1 MKLTLWQQL
10 DILARQITPFILT
23 LAVMIAAMVPL
34 QLPNFAQVMPWL
46 ALAAVYYWSV
56 HRPDLMPAVAVFAVG
71 VFHDLAAG
79 TVLGVGAAALVL
91 VHAAVLSQR
100 RFFMS
105 RSFLV
110 IWLGFVV
117 IAAGAILLA
126 WLLNAALLGA
136 LIDPRPALFQ
146 FLTTIAV
153 YPLVGWLFA
162 QVQRSVLR

>member
-10 DILARQITPFILT
+10 DILARQITPFLLT
-23 LAVMIAAMVPL
+23 LAVMIVAMVPL
-34 QLPNFAQVMPWL
+34 QLPNFSQVMPWL
-46 ALAAVYYWSV
+46 ALVAVYYWSV

-79 TVLGVGAAALVL
+79 TFLGVGAAVLLL
-91 VHAAVLSQR
+91 VHAAVVSQR

-110 IWLGFVV
+110 IWFGFVV
-117 IAAGAILLA
+117 IALGAVVLA
-126 WLLNAALLGA
+126 WLLNAALLEA
-136 LIDPRPALFQ
+136 LIDPRPAMFQ
-146 FLTTIAV
+146 LLTTVAA
-153 YPLVGWLFA
+153 YPLLGWVFA